1 MFDLIQYAKEQ
12 LAIRGL
18 KAQYMAYKTI
28 EFPDTSWLLELDA
41 WNGIIFFQ
49 HPFDLPVGTLITGD
63 NNAIEVN
70 TRLTNEK
77 APNMIEEFCGQVI
90 VELKS
95 EPENSSIVQYL
106 QVYLA

>member
-18 KAQYMAYKTI
+18 KASLMEYRTLV
-28 EFPDTSWLLELDA
+28 FPDTTWFLELDA

-63 NNAIEVN
+63 NNALEVN
-70 TRLTNEK
+70 VRLTNEK
-77 APNMIEEFCGQVI
+77 APNMIEEFTGQVT
-90 VELKS
+90 VELTS
-95 EPENSSIVQYL
+95 QPENFNIVQYL